1 MFFFTKK
8 ELKVSITNKIIL
20 NVKIILS
27 NPSFQMGGHLNLAI
41 KK

>member
-8 ELKVSITNKIIL
+8 ELKTAITNKINL

-27 NPSFQMGGHLNLAI
+27 NTDV
-41 KK
+41 K